1 MTNLHK
7 LLFYG
12 ALVVNVSVHCP
23 TQALA
28 QFGNGIETHTAVLHH
43 SKAAAG
49 DTNQIVIKSP
59 DGSVEA
65 EIYQDRSEGL
75 TYRVLWGGKVVG
87 GPAHIG
93 LRVTN
98 ASGDSTREIGLHP
111 HFGVALRGSIDEQY
125 SFRGAKDIA
134 INKAN
139 TLSIPTREIDGTLY
153 SVEAR
158 AYDNGFAWRVL
169 LPSATTPLN
178 VLEETSTWVLP
189 EGEVWFGERDNDW
202 KLKSYA
208 GEFRHAPVDSLP
220 TISSQGPLQTAPLVI
235 ELPEARGYE
244 LLTEAALANYS
255 GMRFRAVGNRT
266 LHVDFT
272 EGSAGF
278 VVTGTL
284 ITPWRVTLLCPDLNC
299 LVNNTLTENLNPP
312 PDPSLFRDTRYIQPG
327 RFVWRYMS
335 RETGT
340 PKQEAEFVDFAAALG
355 YEYTL
360 VDDGWK
366 DWATPW
372 ASMKDLVGYARSKGI
387 GVFAWK
393 DSNEIEDS
401 KGDYAEARDFLDR
414 AAQSGLAGVKI
425 DFINGESK
433 AKIDFERR
441 VLQLGAERKLMIDF
455 HGLQKPT
462 GEERTFPNGMS
473 REAVRGIEL
482 NRMKEGPITASHN
495 GALPF
500 TRFAVG
506 PADYA
511 PVNLQWPGA
520 TTWTHQ
526 LATAILLGSPW
537 LVIAEDPEFLL
548 KNPDAAPALDV
559 FKDLPTTW
567 DETLVLQGSAIGG
580 RTGMARRKGATW
592 FIASINGSSVPVGPL
607 PLPPRVPLHS
617 YKATVISSPEKRSF
631 KATTYADAADWSNDQ
646 NLQPGDGTV
655 SVLTERTKVVPK
667 AK

>member
-1 MTNLHK
+1 LSPISFHLMSKCHARSFLRG
-7 LLFYG
+7 LACF
-12 ALVVNVSVHCP
+12 A
-23 TQALA
+23 ALA
-28 QFGNGIETHTAVLHH
+28 GIGADGHAIGPHKPKPNEDNLTPIVL
-43 SKAAAG
+43 
-49 DTNQIVIKSP
+49 KSP
-59 DGSVEA
+59 DGSVVG
-65 EIYQDRSEGL
+65 EIYRDPSAGL
-75 TYRVLWGGKVVG
+75 TYRVLWSGKVVG
-87 GPAHIG
+87 GPGHIG
-93 LRVTN
+93 LRV
-98 ASGDSTREIGLHP
+98 ASESGAAIREIGLHP
-111 HFGVALRGSIDEQY
+111 HFGVVSRGSIDETY
-125 SFRGAKDIA
+125 PFYGAKDVA
-134 INKAN
+134 TNKAN
-139 TLSIPTREIDGTLY
+139 TLSIPIREAGGTQY
-153 SVEAR
+153 SIEAR

-169 LPSATTPLN
+169 LPDTTGPLK
-178 VLEETSTWVLP
+178 VLDETSTWVLP
-189 EGEVWFGERDNDW
+189 QGEVWFGERENDW

-208 GEFRHAPVDSLP
+208 GEFRHTAVDHLP

-235 ELPEARGYE
+235 ELPAFRGYE
-244 LLTEAALANYS
+244 LLTEAALSNYS

-266 LHVDFT
+266 LQVDFT

-278 VVTGTL
+278 VVSGSL
-284 ITPWRVTLLCPDLNC
+284 VTPWRVTLLCPNLNC

-366 DWATPW
+366 EWATPW
-372 ASMKDLVGYARSKGI
+372 ASMKGLAGYAHSKGV

-393 DSNEIEDS
+393 DSNEIDDP
-401 KGDYAEARDFLDR
+401 KADYADARAFLDR
-414 AAQSGLAGVKI
+414 AAEGGLAGVKI

-482 NRMKEGPITASHN
+482 NRMKEGPIAASHN
-495 GALPF
+495 AALPF

-506 PADYA
+506 PADYT

-526 LATAILLGSPW
+526 LSTAILLGSPW
-537 LVIAEDPEFLL
+537 LVIAEDPEFILR
-548 KNPDAAPALDV
+548 NPDAAPALQI
-559 FKDLPTTW
+559 FKGLPTTW
-567 DETLVLQGSAIGG
+567 DETIVLEGSRIGG
-580 RTGMARRKGATW
+580 IVGMARRKGSTW
-592 FIASINGSSVPVGPL
+592 YIAVINGSSVPAGPL
-607 PLPPRVPLHS
+607 SLPPDIRLHS
-617 YKATVISSPEKRSF
+617 YSATVISSPEKRSF
-631 KATTYADAADWSNDQ
+631 KATTYADAADWPNQED
-646 NLQPGDGTV
+646 LRPGGGTV
-655 SVLTERTKVVPK
+655 AVLSERNKVVPD
-667 AK
+667 AR